1 MLSRRAFRVS
11 QVDPKF
17 AEFFS
22 AAQAVLREMSMRQ
35 VLLPAIAVQE
45 EKSTDSVVRAMRR
58 TALSNLSGY
67 IYTHT

>member
-1 MLSRRAFRVS
+1 
-11 QVDPKF
+11 
-17 AEFFS
+17 
-22 AAQAVLREMSMRQ
+22 MRQ